1 MFSLRRILVPI
12 DFSERSQ
19 TAARYAETLARRFN
33 AQLILLHVLPPP
45 HYEFT
50 ALEAGGA
57 VLDDLFAAR
66 LQYARKE
73 LDSFL
78 VEEFAGLGVERILAE
93 GDPARQIV
101 ETARDEAASVILMPT
116 HGYGTF
122 RRFILGSVT
131 AKVLHDAEC
140 PVWTGVHIESA
151 PQMQVLEL
159 KKILVAVDLGAQSA
173 KAIAWGREIAST
185 YNARLSILHA
195 IPCADG
201 PSADPLDT
209 SWHDQLLVQVRE
221 RIRSLGVPEGTEIVI
236 ETGDAPAA
244 VCRHAKAAEADLLVI
259 ARGSAAGAFG
269 RLRTNAYAII
279 RESPC
284 PVVSV

>member
-12 DFSERSQ
+12 DFSERSH
-19 TAARYAETLARRFN
+19 TAVRYAEALARRFQ
-33 AQLILLHVLPPP
+33 AHLTLLHVLPPP

-66 LQYARKE
+66 TQYAQKE

-78 VEEFAGLGVERILAE
+78 ADELAGQDVERVLSE

-101 ETARDEAASVILMPT
+101 ETARTSEASVVLMPT

-159 KKILVAVDLGAQSA
+159 RRILVAVDLGSQSA

-185 YNARLSILHA
+185 YGAKLSVVHA
-195 IPCADG
+195 IPCSDR
-201 PSADPLDT
+201 PSRDPLDA
-209 SWHDQLLVQVRE
+209 SWHDQFLVEVRE
-221 RIRSLGVPEGTEIVI
+221 RIRALGAPEGTEIAI

-244 VCRHAKAAEADLLVI
+244 VCRHATASEADLLVI

>member
-1 MFSLRRILVPI
+1 MFSLRRILLPV

-19 TAARYAETLARRFN
+19 AAARYAEALARRFD
-33 AQLILLHVLPPP
+33 ARLTLLHVLPPP

-66 LQYARKE
+66 AEHARQE
-73 LDSFL
+73 LDAFL
-78 VEEFAGLGVERILAE
+78 PDQLHTAERVLTE

-101 ETARDEAASVILMPT
+101 EEAHRQSASIILMPT

-151 PQMQVLEL
+151 PQLEVLEL
-159 KKILVAVDLGAQSA
+159 KRILVAVDLGSQSA
-173 KAIAWGREIAST
+173 KAIGWGREIAAT
-185 YNARLSILHA
+185 YGAKLSVLHA
-195 IPCADG
+195 VPCTEK
-201 PSADPLDT
+201 PSSDPFDS
-209 SWHDQLLVQVRE
+209 SWQDKLFAQVRE
-221 RIRSLGVPEGTEIVI
+221 RIRSLGVPEGAEVVI
-236 ETGDAPAA
+236 ETGDAPGA
-244 VCRHAKAAEADLLVI
+244 VCRYAGSSGADLLVI
-259 ARGSAAGAFG
+259 ARGSAAGTFG
-269 RLRTNAYAII
+269 RLRTNAYALI